1 MKRTKLC
8 LLMSLLLIV
17 WGSASVYAGGGFD
30 DIANKAKKA
39 NETVRNVNE
48 VIRDID
54 QTVEGVGSAKEGVG
68 DIGKDTQGVLGIDTT
83 QQQTPAQTSTTS
95 PAQAPGQ
102 VQTTPTGAMP
112 KPPTPAYKSPTY
124 RIAANQDANRPR
136 LKNISQAELQKWFE
150 IEDQRK
156 YEEYLANSGFI
167 SREEFNRRDDI
178 LAYQAYEEAYGQYME
193 QDMAG
198 WISSDGDMKEAI
210 AQLWV
215 SDSRTSPGY
224 PFERMRIHL
233 GFVIP
238 QPDGIRVSTF
248 NRRDRNHTDEVF
260 SVCFPYSDQLF
271 NSYKQ
276 TIERSVGGV
285 MEPNPNYGTTSGA
298 HEYQYVLRSNRSGD
312 GIPYLIELRRNR
324 ISNISTREY
333 YSFNLTLTE
342 LGRDP

>member
-1 MKRTKLC
+1 MINTDLF
-8 LLMSLLLIV
+8 LLMGLFLFI
-17 WGSASVYAGGGFD
+17 WGSVSVYDSGGLGGV
-30 DIANKAKKA
+30 AKKAKRA
-39 NETVRNVNE
+39 NETVRSVNE

-54 QTVEGVGSAKEGVG
+54 QTIEGIGSVKNRVE
-68 DIGKDTQGVLGIDTT
+68 DIGRDTRNVLGIENPP
-83 QQQTPAQTSTTS
+83 QQQGQPAYQQI
-95 PAQAPGQ
+95 PAQA
-102 VQTTPTGAMP
+102 TPSGAIS
-112 KPPTPAYKSPTY
+112 KPPTPAYAPPTY
-124 RIAANQDANRPR
+124 RIAANQNEGRPR
-136 LKNISQAELQKWFE
+136 LNLSQALIQRWFE

-156 YEEYLANSGFI
+156 YEEYLCNSGFI
-167 SREEFNRRDDI
+167 TREEFNSRDNI
-178 LAYQAYEEAYGQYME
+178 LQYQAYEEAYGQHME

-198 WISSDGDMKEAI
+198 WILLQGDIGEAI
-210 AQLWV
+210 EQLWN

-276 TIERSVGGV
+276 TIERSVGGA
-285 MEPNPNYGTTSGA
+285 MEPNPNYGITSGA
-298 HEYQYVLRSNRSGD
+298 HEYHYILRSNRSGD
-312 GIPYLIELRRNR
+312 GIPYSIQLRRNR
-324 ISNISTREY
+324 FSNISARDY
-333 YSFNLTLTE
+333 FNFSLTVME